1 MLRILHTADWH
12 IGRTYGHGF
21 EPATARRLAR
31 DRLTVIDKILGLA
44 DQFDVHA
51 VLCAGDLFDEPN
63 PREDWWRGLVD
74 AFIRRKNWKRPVV
87 LLPGNHDPL
96 TEESV
101 YAPTHGFR
109 RSLPE
114 WVSVVDQEDFELPI
128 AGGEAVV
135 YAAPCRS
142 MAGDRDLAKTLPPRS
157 ENDTRFRIGLV
168 HGSTKD
174 FPDHP
179 ANFPVS
185 SNAPQERGLDYLA
198 LGDLHDFSD
207 EGSLAPI
214 VYPSAPEPTSFGET
228 RAGCVAVV
236 WFPRRGVR
244 PEVQRQPV
252 ARWTWEQV
260 TVRSLEELRA
270 LAARDLLNTV
280 LRLRL
285 ELRLSLREL
294 EEVIRILASLR
305 GTDAVSARTGAFL
318 CEPEDPNGL
327 VRAGDI
333 DLDGMPAAVRETAT
347 VLTQEGSPE
356 ATRALAVLQRLVHEV
371 DR

>member
-21 EPATARRLAR
+21 ETAAAQRLAR

-63 PREDWWRGLVD
+63 PSRDWWRGLAD
-74 AFIRRKNWKRPVV
+74 AFIRRRNWKRPVV

-96 TEESV
+96 TEDSV
-101 YAPTHGFR
+101 YSPAHDFR
-109 RSLPE
+109 WALPD
-114 WVSVVDQEDFELPI
+114 WVRVVDQDDFELPI

-142 MAGDRDLAKTLPPRS
+142 MAGDRDRAMTLPRRC
-157 ENDTRFRIGLV
+157 ENDTRFRVGLV
-168 HGSTKD
+168 HGSTVD

-185 SNAPQERGLDYLA
+185 SDAPQQRGLDYLA
-198 LGDLHDFSD
+198 LGDLHNFSD
-207 EGSLAPI
+207 DGNLAPI

-228 RAGCVAVV
+228 RAGCVALV
-236 WFPRRGVR
+236 WFTRRGVR
-244 PEVQRQPV
+244 PEVQPQPV

-260 TVRSLEELRA
+260 TVRSMEELRA

-285 ELRLSLREL
+285 ELSLSLSEL
-294 EEVIRILASLR
+294 AEVTRILASLR
-305 GTDAVSARTGAFL
+305 GTDAVSARTGAFV

-327 VRAGDI
+327 VATSDI
-333 DLDGMPAAVRETAT
+333 DLTDSPVSVRETAAA
-347 VLTQEGSPE
+347 LTQEGTPE
-356 ATRALAVLQRLVHEV
+356 AMRALAVLQRLLHEV
-371 DR
+371 TP

>member
-1 MLRILHTADWH
+1 MLKILHTADWH
-12 IGRTYGHGF
+12 VGRTYAHGF
-21 EPATARRLAR
+21 EPAAAQKLAR

-63 PREDWWRGLVD
+63 PGRDWWCGLAD
-74 AFIRRKNWKRPVV
+74 AFVRRRNWKRPVV

-96 TEESV
+96 TEDSV
-101 YAPTHGFR
+101 YAPVHDFR
-109 RSLPE
+109 RALPD
-114 WVSVVDQEDFELPI
+114 WVRVVDQDDFELPI

-142 MAGDRDLAKTLPPRS
+142 MAGDRDLAMTLPRRC

-185 SNAPQERGLDYLA
+185 FDAPQKRGLDYLA

-207 EGSLAPI
+207 DGSLAPI

-228 RAGCVAVV
+228 QAGCVALV
-236 WFPRRGVR
+236 WFTRRGVR
-244 PEVQRQPV
+244 PEVLRQPV

-260 TVRSLEELRA
+260 TVRSLEQLRV

-285 ELRLSLREL
+285 EFCLSLGEL
-294 EEVIRILASLR
+294 DEVNRILASLR

-327 VRAGDI
+327 VTTGDI
-333 DLDGMPAAVRETAT
+333 DLNGMPVAVRETAA
-347 VLTQEGSPE
+347 VLAQEGTPE
-356 ATRALAVLQRLVHEV
+356 AKRALAVLQRLLHEANP
-371 DR
+371 

>member
-12 IGRTYGHGF
+12 IGRIYCHGF
-21 EPATARRLAR
+21 EPAAAQRLAR
-31 DRLTVIDKILGLA
+31 DRLTVIDKILALA

-63 PREDWWRGLVD
+63 PGEDWWRGLAD
-74 AFIRRKNWKRPVV
+74 AFIRRKTWKRPVV

-96 TEESV
+96 TEGSV
-101 YAPTHGFR
+101 YAREHAFR
-109 RSLPE
+109 RALPD
-114 WVSVVDQEDFELPI
+114 WVRVVDQNDFELSI
-128 AGGEAVV
+128 ADGQAVV

-142 MAGDRDLAKTLPPRS
+142 MAGDRDLAMTLPRRCD
-157 ENDTRFRIGLV
+157 NDMRFRIGLV
-168 HGSTKD
+168 HGSTKA

-179 ANFPVS
+179 ANFPVAS
-185 SNAPQERGLDYLA
+185 DAPQQRGLDYLA

-207 EGSLAPI
+207 DGRMAPI

-228 RAGCVAVV
+228 KAGRVALV
-236 WFPRRGVR
+236 WFTRRGVR
-244 PEVQRQPV
+244 PEVQPLPV

-270 LAARDLLNTV
+270 LAVRDLLNTV

-285 ELRLSLREL
+285 ELSLSLSEL
-294 EEVIRILASLR
+294 EEVTRILASLR

-327 VRAGDI
+327 VTTGDI
-333 DLDGMPAAVRETAT
+333 DLDAMPAAVRETAAA
-347 VLTQEGSPE
+347 LTQEGGTE
-356 ATRALAVLQRLVHEV
+356 AMRALAVLQRLLHEV
-371 DR
+371 TQ

>member
-1 MLRILHTADWH
+1 MLKILHTADWH

-21 EPATARRLAR
+21 EPAAAQRLAR

-51 VLCAGDLFDEPN
+51 VLCAGDLFDLPN
-63 PREDWWRGLVD
+63 PPNDWWRGLAD
-74 AFIRRKNWKRPVV
+74 AFIRRGNWKRPVV

-96 TEESV
+96 TEDSV
-101 YAPTHGFR
+101 YAPAHDFR
-109 RSLPE
+109 RALPD
-114 WVSVVDQEDFELPI
+114 WVRVVDQDDFELPI
-128 AGGEAVV
+128 ASGEAVV

-142 MAGDRDLAKTLPPRS
+142 MAGERDLAMTLPRRR
-157 ENDTRFRIGLV
+157 ENDSRFRIGLV
-168 HGSTKD
+168 HGSTVD

-179 ANFPVS
+179 ANFPIS
-185 SNAPQERGLDYLA
+185 SDAPQECGLDYLA

-207 EGSLAPI
+207 EGKLAPI

-228 RAGCVAVV
+228 RAGCVALV
-236 WFPRRGVR
+236 WFTRRGVR

-260 TVRSLEELRA
+260 TVRSIEELRV
-270 LAARDLLNTV
+270 LAARDLINTV

-285 ELRLSLREL
+285 EFSLSLSEL
-294 EEVIRILASLR
+294 DEVTRILASLR

-327 VRAGDI
+327 VTTGDI
-333 DLDGMPAAVRETAT
+333 DLDGMPAAVRETAAA
-347 VLTQEGSPE
+347 LTQEGNPV
-356 ATRALAVLQRLVHEV
+356 AMRALAVLQRLLHKVNP
-371 DR
+371 